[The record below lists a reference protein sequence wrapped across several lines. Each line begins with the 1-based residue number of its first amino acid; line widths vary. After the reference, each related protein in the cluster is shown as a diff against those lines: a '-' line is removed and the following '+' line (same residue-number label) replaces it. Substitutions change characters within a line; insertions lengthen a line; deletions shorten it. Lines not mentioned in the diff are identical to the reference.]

1 MIVCAVVDTRSS
13 PGVETFVQRENVER
27 FIAEVLGGDPD
38 LAGFLRIEEDWARI
52 GELVGHGDLV
62 TTARNVY
69 ARHRGYAPLAA

>member
-13 PGVETFVQRENVER
+13 PGVETFER

-69 ARHRGYAPLAA
+69 ARHRGYAPLTA